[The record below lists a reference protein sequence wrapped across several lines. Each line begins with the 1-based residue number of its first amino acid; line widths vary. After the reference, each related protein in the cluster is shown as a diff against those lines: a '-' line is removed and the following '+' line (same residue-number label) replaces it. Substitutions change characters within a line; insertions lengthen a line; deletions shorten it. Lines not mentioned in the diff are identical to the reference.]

1 MLSNARAL
9 TVLVVAINATL
20 WLYAAGALTTLLFR
34 VVLKLAS
41 CADPETCHTPCRRW
55 SFSEP
60 VLARFVYGPDIRHR
74 PVDIVVYH
82 GQRR

>member
-41 CADPETCHTPCRRW
+41 CADPETCHTPCRTH
-55 SFSEP
+55 S
-60 VLARFVYGPDIRHR
+60 
-74 PVDIVVYH
+74 
-82 GQRR
+82 RRGWREQSLQSTRLGR

>member
-41 CADPETCHTPCRRW
+41 CADPETCHL
-55 SFSEP
+55 P
-60 VLARFVYGPDIRHR
+60 VGDGVSRFPAENSGITAGKFNPQ
-74 PVDIVVYH
+74 PF
-82 GQRR
+82 